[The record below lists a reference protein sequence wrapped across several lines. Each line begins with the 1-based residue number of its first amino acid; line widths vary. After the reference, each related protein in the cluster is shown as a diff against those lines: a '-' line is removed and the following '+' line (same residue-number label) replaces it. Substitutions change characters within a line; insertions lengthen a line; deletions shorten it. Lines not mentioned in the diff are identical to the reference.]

1 MFEIKI
7 GGGITVTIDPALT
20 AAINTLAN
28 ALTAHGVPAN
38 SNAVVAPVQT
48 TTPVP
53 TAQIAPRVPVGT
65 AAPVQPVQ
73 TVQTVQTAPPIS
85 TTAVPTSTPTYTLE
99 QISRAGTTLIDMGK
113 MNDLM
118 ALLARHGAQAITQ
131 IKPEEYGAVAME
143 LRALG
148 AQI

>member
-73 TVQTVQTAPPIS
+73 TAPPVS